1 MGGVVRRLAVL
12 GEFQAQSTF
21 SLWSMFS
28 SMLMATND
36 VRSRNTDIEA
46 ILLNKEVIRVN
57 QDPWGVSAVR
67 ISPSGQCGGQ
77 QWARQLSNGD
87 VGVLVLNRDDT
98 VTIVGGS
105 WLFENTMRGYS
116 RKRGCDL
123 EISTCS

>member
-1 MGGVVRRLAVL
+1 MGGLWGRLVGL

-28 SMLMATND
+28 SLLMATND
-36 VRSRNTDIEA
+36 VRLRNKDIEA
-46 ILLNKEVIRVN
+46 ILFNKEVIRVN
-57 QDPWGVSAVR
+57 QDPWGISAVR
-67 ISPSGQCGGQ
+67 ISPTSGQCGGQ

-105 WLFENTMRGYS
+105 CLLGNTMR
-116 RKRGCDL
+116 L
-123 EISTCS
+123 LFV